1 MMMAPPKSSLPPDAG
16 PDTEPMT
23 IAALADRIDGL
34 HVELRQLPI
43 ELTSALQQGL
53 ITAASDPDTWAAMVR
68 GARSATERHAGRWV
82 LGSVWAMTR
91 KGLLL
96 LALGMIVYSVG
107 GWTALTALFKSAFAA
122 GDAP

>member
-1 MMMAPPKSSLPPDAG
+1 MMATRRPPPIEDLG
-16 PDTEPMT
+16 PETEPMT

-82 LGSVWAMTR
+82 LGSVWAVTR

-96 LALGMIVYSVG
+96 IALGMIVYSVG
-107 GWTALTALFKSAFAA
+107 GWAALTALFKSAFVAA
-122 GDAP
+122 GDTP

>member
-1 MMMAPPKSSLPPDAG
+1 MMATRCPPPPEDSG
-16 PDTEPMT
+16 PETEPMT
-23 IAALADRIDGL
+23 ITALADRIDDL
-34 HVELRQLPI
+34 HVELRALPV
-43 ELTSALQQGL
+43 ELTAALQQGL
-53 ITAASDPDTWAAMVR
+53 ISAASDPDTWAAMVR

-122 GDAP
+122 GDTP

>member
-1 MMMAPPKSSLPPDAG
+1 MATSRPPPIEDLG
-16 PDTEPMT
+16 PETEPVT

-53 ITAASDPDTWAAMVR
+53 ISAASDPDTWAAMVR

-82 LGSVWAMTR
+82 LGSVWAVTR
-91 KGLLL
+91 KGMLL

-107 GWTALTALFKSAFAA
+107 GWAALTALVKSAFAA

>member
-1 MMMAPPKSSLPPDAG
+1 MMAHRRPPPPEDSE
-16 PDTEPMT
+16 PETEPMT

-53 ITAASDPDTWAAMVR
+53 ITAASNPDTWAAMVR

-82 LGSVWAMTR
+82 LGSVWAVTR

-107 GWTALTALFKSAFAA
+107 GWTALTALFKSVFAA
-122 GDAP
+122 GDTP

>member
-1 MMMAPPKSSLPPDAG
+1 MMAPRRPPPPEDSG
-16 PDTEPMT
+16 PETEPMT
-23 IAALADRIDGL
+23 IAALAERIDGL
-34 HVELRQLPI
+34 RVELRV
-43 ELTSALQQGL
+43 ELTAALQQGL
-53 ITAASDPDTWAAMVR
+53 ISAASDPDTWAAMVR

-82 LGSVWAMTR
+82 LGSVWAVTR

-107 GWTALTALFKSAFAA
+107 GWAALTALLKSAFAA